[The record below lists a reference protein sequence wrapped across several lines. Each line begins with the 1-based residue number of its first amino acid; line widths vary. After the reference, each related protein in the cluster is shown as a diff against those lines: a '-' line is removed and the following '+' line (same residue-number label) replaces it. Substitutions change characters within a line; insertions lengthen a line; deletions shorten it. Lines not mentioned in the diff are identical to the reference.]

1 MNIIETPLPGVL
13 LLEPK
18 VFGDARGFFMESWN
32 RQTFAALGLDLDFVQ
47 DNHSRSARGVLRGLH
62 YQLNEPQG
70 KLVRVVS
77 GAVFDVAVDVR
88 KSSPHFGQWVGYELS
103 ADNQRMMWIPPGFA
117 HGFLVLSDS
126 ADFLYK
132 TTTYYAPQWDRGIR
146 WDDPQVG
153 VAWPLDGVP
162 VLSAKDQVQPL
173 LKDAEVYGF
182 ANQNALQ
189 PDPLYQDYLRIAK
202 GGLAV
207 DVPNGK
213 YHVWLNVNRPVLYWG
228 EVQQWSQRTIKAN
241 GKVELRAP
249 ARVEGNIETPTLVI
263 EEGVLFNGNLIMK
276 RNEAVAREG
285 EKPEAKK

>member
-47 DNHSRSARGVLRGLH
+47 DNHSRSVRGVLRGLH

-103 ADNQRMMWIPPGFA
+103 ADNPRMMWIPPGFA
-117 HGFLVLSDS
+117 HGFLVLSDT

-146 WDDPQVG
+146 WDDPQIG
-153 VAWPLDGVP
+153 VAWPLDGAP

-173 LKDAEVYGF
+173 LKDAEVY
-182 ANQNALQ
+182 
-189 PDPLYQDYLRIAK
+189 
-202 GGLAV
+202 
-207 DVPNGK
+207 
-213 YHVWLNVNRPVLYWG
+213 
-228 EVQQWSQRTIKAN
+228 T
-241 GKVELRAP
+241 
-249 ARVEGNIETPTLVI
+249 
-263 EEGVLFNGNLIMK
+263 
-276 RNEAVAREG
+276 
-285 EKPEAKK
+285 